1 MDVEGKQVEEQMQ
14 ERARQTRAAIL
25 RGAGEAFAEQGY
37 AAATMNDIAVRAGV
51 TRGAL
56 SFHFPAKA
64 AIAVALIQMFDQRR
78 VETVARIEP
87 ESPGLVRIWQLLE
100 ALASA
105 SADDAT
111 IQAASRLQ
119 LERNVID
126 APLPPPFVGWIDS
139 FTALYADAAARGELR
154 DGVEPA
160 TLGWM
165 TAATFF
171 GVQHV
176 SNALTARSDLLQRIG
191 EFWTLFL
198 PAIQAPPPS

>member
-1 MDVEGKQVEEQMQ
+1 M
-14 ERARQTRAAIL
+14 
-25 RGAGEAFAEQGY
+25 
-37 AAATMNDIAVRAGV
+37 
-51 TRGAL
+51 AL
-56 SFHFPAKA
+56 VQA
-64 AIAVALIQMFDQRR
+64 FDQRR
-78 VETVARIEP
+78 AEMVARIQP
-87 ESPGLVRIWQLLE
+87 ESPGLVRVQQLLE
-100 ALASA
+100 ALTSA
-105 SADDAT
+105 LTDDAA

-139 FTALYADAAARGELR
+139 FTALYADAAAQGELR

-165 TAATFF
+165 TAAAFF

-176 SNALTARSDLLQRIG
+176 SNALTARADLARRIS

-198 PAIQAPPPS
+198 PAIQAPPPL